1 MVSRG
6 DRQSKAELSGAFLSP
21 CPRQKSPTIPD
32 PTHPHRRLKIATKK
46 MSSSEPAQKK
56 AKLEESSSSS
66 TSSAETYPVIDR
78 VANGAHVRGMAAYQ
92 AM

>member
-1 MVSRG
+1 MGLRG
-6 DRQSKAELSGAFLSP
+6 LEHTTKLNS
-21 CPRQKSPTIPD
+21 
-32 PTHPHRRLKIATKK
+32 THITWKD
-46 MSSSEPAQKK
+46 MSEPAQKK

-66 TSSAETYPVIDR
+66 TSSGETYPVIDR

>member
-1 MVSRG
+1 MI
-6 DRQSKAELSGAFLSP
+6 QIQEIQLH
-21 CPRQKSPTIPD
+21 T
-32 PTHPHRRLKIATKK
+32 TPHKIKIATKK

>member
-1 MVSRG
+1 M
-6 DRQSKAELSGAFLSP
+6 
-21 CPRQKSPTIPD
+21 
-32 PTHPHRRLKIATKK
+32 
-46 MSSSEPAQKK
+46 SEPAQKK

-66 TSSAETYPVIDR
+66 TSSGETYPVIDR

>member
-1 MVSRG
+1 MVTVSEGRIRCQG
-6 DRQSKAELSGAFLSP
+6 LFCRRVLHKNL
-21 CPRQKSPTIPD
+21 IN
-32 PTHPHRRLKIATKK
+32 PHRTRLKIATKK